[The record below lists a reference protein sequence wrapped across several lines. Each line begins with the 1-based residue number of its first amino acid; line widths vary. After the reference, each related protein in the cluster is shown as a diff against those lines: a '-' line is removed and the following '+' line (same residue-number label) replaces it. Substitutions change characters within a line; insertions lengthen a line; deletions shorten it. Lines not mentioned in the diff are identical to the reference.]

1 MHHLVKHLSIT
12 LRLQTKGQQH
22 RSSCLIPNPDPA
34 CFPSLPMALTVWMK
48 LWSLRTYSGSCS
60 EKCQWFTGWLAFVF
74 GRLKWENCSHS
85 SRGAKDG
92 ENDHNWEF
100 FKISH
105 NGFFIFSWNARNS
118 RGWHQTF
125 ISFSQLPVIAAY
137 TSSVQSLLPSLLDA
151 HTPAIT
157 WSNGTPTEGFTTYF
171 PKPAIHPI
179 FYPPMLLRHHHL
191 WPLPWDMSSSH
202 LAPVLKEQQLHT
214 TPLQWPKNHH
224 QCFPVPSGQALCIG
238 EDSVH

>member
-60 EKCQWFTGWLAFVF
+60 EKCRWFTGWLAFVF

-105 NGFFIFSWNARNS
+105 NRFFIFSQNARNS
-118 RGWHQTF
+118 KVGIRPYFLQSASCHCCLHLCSTVTTPFSAWCTYACKHLEQWDSYWWF
-125 ISFSQLPVIAAY
+125 HHLFSQAG
-137 TSSVQSLLPSLLDA
+137 
-151 HTPAIT
+151 HTPHLLSFYAPQ
-157 WSNGTPTEGFTTYF
+157 TP
-171 PKPAIHPI
+171 
-179 FYPPMLLRHHHL
+179 PPLALTLRHVL
-191 WPLPWDMSSSH
+191 FSPRSS
-202 LAPVLKEQQLHT
+202 T
-214 TPLQWPKNHH
+214 
-224 QCFPVPSGQALCIG
+224 
-238 EDSVH
+238 